1 MKSAGGKVIAPET
14 RNGPYSQMKQNVVRY
29 LPKKRSNS
37 FMDVKH
43 EHNLYED
50 VQNQIVKPKIVMP
63 KNFKQK
69 YDKFSIKKVREE
81 VHKNDDYLK
90 ATNRGRQVM
99 HIGSKQTANTDYNSD
114 YLLEDYSVFK
124 ITFDKDS
131 TTVTD
136 MGDSGF
142 SFTETRGT

>member
-1 MKSAGGKVIAPET
+1 MKSQSGNALDAET
-14 RNGPYSQMKQNVVRY
+14 RNGPYSQMKQNVGRHS
-29 LPKKRSNS
+29 PKKRSNS
-37 FMDVKH
+37 YMNVNQ

-50 VQNQIVKPKIVMP
+50 AKTQILKPKISVP

-69 YDKFSIKKVREE
+69 YDKFNIRQVREE
-81 VHKNDDYLK
+81 VHRNESLSKLK
-90 ATNRGRQVM
+90 NRGGHAVPQ
-99 HIGSKQTANTDYNSD
+99 GTKPATNTDYNSD

-136 MGDSGF
+136 LGDSGF